1 MLKKI
6 FGRIRRK
13 WDKYEPVPKTGAAA
27 VRKALPFAI
36 GDGPASQAMETLASG
51 PFLVAYALALGANNL
66 VIGLLAALP
75 FLGNFAQAP
84 AAYLVEKVRKRKKL
98 ALVISFCCRPLF
110 LIAAL
115 LAFFVPNPVLPTLLV
130 LCFAGR
136 YLCGSAATC
145 TWNSWMR
152 DLLPVK
158 IQGRYYA
165 ARLRYMTVAVIACN
179 LLGAFLIDR
188 WNVLWPSRGIYA
200 YSFLLFLSF
209 CAGMVSIYC
218 MSRVPEPAMAPDE
231 EVELSFAR
239 KFIEPFKVPNFR
251 RLMTF
256 LGVWNFGL
264 NLVAPFFTV
273 VLIRQ
278 LGISLTGVVLL
289 TILSQLSSFFIISI
303 WGAIADRFSN
313 KSVLSLAVPVYIFSI
328 LLWIF
333 TTWPETHVMT
343 VPLLVLI
350 YVLIGI
356 ATAGVNLAANNIALK
371 LAPRG
376 RAAVYLSANSVV
388 NAVCA
393 GTAPIIGGTCADFF
407 QDIQLSLIVQ
417 WKTALE
423 SVSFQTLIVSHWDFF
438 FMFAAFIGSFSLLFL
453 TRVREQGEVKEA
465 VVLQEFLNRTRR
477 SFSNLASFT
486 FLRMKFSE
494 KPPVPPVQEKAE
506 EEELTGWGS

>member
-376 RAAVYLSANSVV
+376 RAAVTCRRTASSTPCARGRLRLS
-388 NAVCA
+388 
-393 GTAPIIGGTCADFF
+393 GG
-407 QDIQLSLIVQ
+407 
-417 WKTALE
+417 
-423 SVSFQTLIVSHWDFF
+423 
-438 FMFAAFIGSFSLLFL
+438 
-453 TRVREQGEVKEA
+453 RVR
-465 VVLQEFLNRTRR
+465 T
-477 SFSNLASFT
+477 FSRISSC
-486 FLRMKFSE
+486 R
-494 KPPVPPVQEKAE
+494 
-506 EEELTGWGS
+506 